1 MTNNAV
7 ERSLLESLNAYVKHF
22 EILNTREDILAI
34 AISILTSQQQQGSL
48 AISNKTA

>member
-1 MTNNAV
+1 MTNNDV

-22 EILNTREDILAI
+22 ETPNNPEDLLAI

-48 AISNKTA
+48 AISNKKA